1 MAVLRDRLGDDAL
14 TVSTPVALAMM
25 LVRAAVVPA
34 PGRARAALEQS
45 PWSPRLDSESRPD
58 PTFLR
63 RTTRPQTITRP
74 PKRPPPEQPVTTP
87 ATRK

>member
-45 PWSPRLDSESRPD
+45 PWSRDSTASPAPIRP
-58 PTFLR
+58 F
-63 RTTRPQTITRP
+63 
-74 PKRPPPEQPVTTP
+74 
-87 ATRK
+87 